1 MGEELEVPDDVT
13 LPVGD
18 IDAVALAL
26 IVDDD
31 AIVEVIVLLNDAEGV
46 PLAVPPKLRELVP
59 DAVIVEERLIVVDP
73 LSLPEG
79 VCDGVCGDVLVPL
92 PVAEPVPLTD
102 ELIVGVI
109 ESVPLLLLLT
119 DGSAP
124 LVTDDVGD

>member
-1 MGEELEVPDDVT
+1 MGEVVEVLDDVT

-31 AIVEVIVLLNDAEGV
+31 VIVEVIVPLNDAEGV
-46 PLAVPPKLRELVP
+46 PLAVSPKLSVLVP
-59 DAVIVEERLIVVDP
+59 DVVIVEERLIVADP

-79 VCDGVCGDVLVPL
+79 VCDGVCDDVLVPE
-92 PVAEPVPLTD
+92 PVDEPVPLTD
-102 ELIVGVI
+102 ELSVDVA
-109 ESVPLLLLLT
+109 ESVPLLLLLN

-124 LVTDDVGD
+124 LVTDEVGV

>member
-1 MGEELEVPDDVT
+1 MSEEEEVPDDVT

-31 AIVEVIVLLNDAEGV
+31 VIVEVIVPLNDAEGV
-46 PLAVPPKLRELVP
+46 QLDVSPKLRVLVG
-59 DAVIVEERLIVVDP
+59 DAVIVEERLIVVDS

-79 VCDGVCGDVLVPL
+79 VCDGVCDDVLVPL

-109 ESVPLLLLLT
+109 ESVPLLLLLN

>member
-1 MGEELEVPDDVT
+1 MVPDDVT

-26 IVDDD
+26 IVDDVV
-31 AIVEVIVLLNDAEGV
+31 IVEVIVPLNDAEGV
-46 PLAVPPKLRELVP
+46 QLAVSPKLRVLVGDELTVL
-59 DAVIVEERLIVVDP
+59 ERLIVVDP

-79 VCDGVCGDVLVPL
+79 VCDGVCDEVLVPL

-124 LVTDDVGD
+124 LVTDEVGV

>member
-1 MGEELEVPDDVT
+1 MVPDDVT

-31 AIVEVIVLLNDAEGV
+31 VIVEVIVPLNDAEGV
-46 PLAVPPKLRELVP
+46 QLAVSPKLRVLVGDELTVL
-59 DAVIVEERLIVVDP
+59 ERLIVVDP

-79 VCDGVCGDVLVPL
+79 VCDGVCDDVLEPL

-102 ELIVGVI
+102 ELIVGVT

-119 DGSAP
+119 DGNAP
-124 LVTDDVGD
+124 FVTDEVGV